1 MRGAKGESFEVPVI
15 ERVVIREN
23 SREGC
28 SDLLYMPKL
37 ECNLLGRD
45 LQVQLGVGVI
55 PKEGRMVAEVM
66 VIRLENES

>member
-1 MRGAKGESFEVPVI
+1 
-15 ERVVIREN
+15 
-23 SREGC
+23 
-28 SDLLYMPKL
+28 MPKL

-66 VIRLENES
+66 VIRLEDES